1 PAPCQPSSD
10 KHQTQHDGPDDPG
23 GGLRGT
29 DWLFDLFWQQVRM
42 GDLPAT
48 LPAAAAL
55 FDPAGEVMRGL
66 AAGAKDG
73 LNPWVQRLVAHD
85 ARRGASRILR
95 SECDDLFAQTRS
107 PLVAQ
112 QFKHNT
118 RALTVKGAHPRRIR
132 PRRRGSWPDI
142 TRLVKTSLGPRGNR
156 VF

>member
-55 FDPAGEVMRGL
+55 FAPAGGVMRGL

-73 LNPWVQRLVAHD
+73 LNLWVQRLVAHD

-95 SECDDLFAQTRS
+95 SECDDLYAQSRS
-107 PLVAQ
+107 TVVVE
-112 QFKHNT
+112 QFIHDN
-118 RALTVKGAHPRRIR
+118 RALTVKGARPRSIGPRRS
-132 PRRRGSWPDI
+132 GSGPDI
-142 TRLVKTSLGPRGNR
+142 TQLVKISLGPHGNGL
-156 VF
+156 F